1 MFNSLYN
8 KCLNLAAHKSSKY
21 YLAFVSFIESSFF
34 PIPPDVMVI
43 PMVISKR
50 NDFIKIFLIATIFSV
65 LGGILGYFIGA
76 FFFDLGMNIM
86 SFYGYED
93 KLNNLKNNL
102 IYSEGFYAWLGILFL
117 AGFTPLPYKVFTI
130 ASGLIG
136 FNILIF
142 VIISL
147 VSRGLRFFIVSYLSF
162 KFGNLFTQFMEKH
175 GSKWFTII
183 GIIIVIIGIAI
194 YLILKSYAYLKI
206 ETQLNIILTVSLI
219 SIISAYFIEYILG
232 HQPCNLCLIER
243 IPYGLSV
250 FFIIF
255 NYIFKKGDK
264 FIILLLILL
273 FIFSSLISVY
283 HLGIEQGFFKESA
296 VCGVKSATEI
306 ISKEE
311 LLKEL
316 QVITISCKDVTFRI
330 FGFSLTTINMVVSFF
345 ILIILIKIFMNYEKL
360 KN

>member
-142 VIISL
+142 IIISL

-194 YLILKSYAYLKI
+194 YLILKSYA
-206 ETQLNIILTVSLI
+206 
-219 SIISAYFIEYILG
+219 
-232 HQPCNLCLIER
+232 
-243 IPYGLSV
+243 
-250 FFIIF
+250 
-255 NYIFKKGDK
+255 
-264 FIILLLILL
+264 
-273 FIFSSLISVY
+273 
-283 HLGIEQGFFKESA
+283 
-296 VCGVKSATEI
+296 
-306 ISKEE
+306 
-311 LLKEL
+311 
-316 QVITISCKDVTFRI
+316 
-330 FGFSLTTINMVVSFF
+330 
-345 ILIILIKIFMNYEKL
+345 
-360 KN
+360 